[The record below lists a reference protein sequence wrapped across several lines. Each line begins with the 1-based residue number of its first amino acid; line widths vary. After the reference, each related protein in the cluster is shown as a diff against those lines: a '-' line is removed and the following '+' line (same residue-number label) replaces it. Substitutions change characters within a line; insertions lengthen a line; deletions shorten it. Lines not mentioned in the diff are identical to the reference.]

1 MEKLS
6 FLEYFIPLAE
16 LVFFYCL
23 LLFLRGAVRRGI
35 TNCATPSTS
44 AHTHAHLLQTTPQSS
59 SSPPPSRLPHTLAH
73 ASLPETMVGG
83 RNHKITFFLS
93 WGRVLLFSNFIY
105 TNRYRLV
112 MVTRHIHSGNYR
124 GVSYKT
130 RQQNFCTLA
139 FVSAAIKAPIWETC
153 L

>member
-6 FLEYFIPLAE
+6 FLEYFILLAE

-59 SSPPPSRLPHTLAH
+59 SSPPPLVYPTRLHMLPCRRRWLEAGIIKLHFFKLGQGAPVLEFYLHKQVQAGDGHTPH
-73 ASLPETMVGG
+73 SLGKLG
-83 RNHKITFFLS
+83 
-93 WGRVLLFSNFIY
+93 
-105 TNRYRLV
+105 
-112 MVTRHIHSGNYR
+112 